1 METGNASMA
10 AHYRLPLFLRVS
22 AKILNLVS
30 KNLATRFLWRIFSGP
45 IKFKIHNRELGFY
58 DTATKSMIATS
69 SNREVAMYRIPS
81 DGRKLL
87 FVHGWNGRSGQFS
100 TLIERL
106 SNEGFDITAID
117 LPGHGKSEAGQT
129 SLPEITD
136 VIAEITTTQGPFDV
150 LIAHS
155 FGGVAGLNS
164 IRLGAIYQKI
174 VLISLGVYEIRPM
187 FENFVGLFGLDKQ
200 YYADRLFDRVE
211 TVFGVN
217 PIEFGPDRFADRI
230 GIETLLVHC
239 KDDGESKSEISVM
252 VHEKMPNSQL
262 YLTNNLGHRKLLGD
276 AAVVQQIA
284 DFIR

>member
-1 METGNASMA
+1 METDNASMA
-10 AHYRLPLFLRVS
+10 AHYRLPLFLRVL
-22 AKILNLVS
+22 AKVLNLVS
-30 KNLATRFLWRIFSGP
+30 KTLATRFLWRIFSGP

-58 DTATKSMIATS
+58 ETATKSMVVTS

-100 TLIERL
+100 TMIERL
-106 SNEGFDITAID
+106 SSDGFDITTID
-117 LPGHGKSEAGQT
+117 LPGHGNSEVGQT

-136 VIAEITTTQGPFDV
+136 VITGITATQGPFDV

-164 IRLGAIYQKI
+164 VRLGATYQKI

-211 TVFGVN
+211 TVFGVS
-217 PIEFGPDRFADRI
+217 PTEFGPDMFADKI

-239 KDDGESKSEISVM
+239 KDDIESKSEISVM
-252 VHEKMPNSQL
+252 VHEKMSNSQL
-262 YLTNNLGHRKLLGD
+262 YLTDNLGHKKLLGD
-276 AAVVQQIA
+276 AAVIQRIA
-284 DFIR
+284 DFIK